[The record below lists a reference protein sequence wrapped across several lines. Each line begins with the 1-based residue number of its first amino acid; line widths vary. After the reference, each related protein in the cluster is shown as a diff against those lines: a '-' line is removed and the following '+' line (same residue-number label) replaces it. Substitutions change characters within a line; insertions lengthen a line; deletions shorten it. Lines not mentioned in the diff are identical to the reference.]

1 MAQRPIWEGHLRLS
15 LVACPVSLYTAT
27 SNASD
32 IHFHLINPDT
42 GNRIRTQAVDP
53 EVGEVDRKNLVR
65 GYEIE
70 KDRYLLLTNEEIK
83 SVRLE
88 STETIDIERFVDGT
102 EIDRIW
108 WNDPY
113 YLAPDGKAGLDAYIV
128 IREAMK
134 KSGKIALGRVV
145 IGTRE
150 RLVAIEPRAG
160 GMLVT
165 TLRSHDEVRDSA
177 PLFEAVPNR
186 GPDPKMIAIA
196 EQIIDQL
203 AGPFDPAEF
212 NDRYE
217 DALRALIH
225 EKQDGGDGGVTATP
239 PRDDNVI
246 DLMEALRRSL
256 DKSAGN
262 GVAARAA
269 AKPSPR
275 AKPSG
280 AAKPSP
286 AAKPSSAAQPAA
298 AAARN
303 PPAEAK
309 AKRHSPTRKR
319 AAAR

>member
-27 SNASD
+27 STASD
-32 IHFHLINPDT
+32 IHFHLINPET
-42 GNRIRTQAVDP
+42 GHRVRTQTVDP
-53 EVGEVDRKNLVR
+53 ETGEVDRKTLVR
-65 GYEIE
+65 GYEFE

-88 STETIDIERFVDGT
+88 STGTIDIERFVNGE

-113 YLAPDGKAGLDAYIV
+113 YLAPNGKAGLDAYIV
-128 IREAMK
+128 IRDAMA
-134 KSGKIALGRVV
+134 KSGKVALGRVV

-150 RLVAIEPRAG
+150 RLIAIEPRDT

-165 TLRSHDEVRDSA
+165 TLRSHNEIRDAA
-177 PLFEAVPNR
+177 PLFEAIPER
-186 GPDPKMIAIA
+186 KSDPKMIVIA

-203 AGPFDPAEF
+203 SGPFDPTAF

-217 DALRALIH
+217 DALHALIRD
-225 EKQDGGDGGVTATP
+225 KQAGGTAEVTAP
-239 PRDDNVI
+239 PPQTDNVI

-256 DKSAGN
+256 AKSGKAEP
-262 GVAARAA
+262 AS
-269 AKPSPR
+269 K
-275 AKPSG
+275 
-280 AAKPSP
+280 P
-286 AAKPSSAAQPAA
+286 AAKPKRQPAA
-298 AAARN
+298 QKRAT
-303 PPAEAK
+303 
-309 AKRHSPTRKR
+309 AKRAPAKR